1 MMSTCMPCPGGCCIP
16 CSARSS
22 SMQHAC
28 RQLHP
33 LAACPLQVVPL
44 TDADLK
50 RYAQQHGIIIE
61 FMANSKP
68 ISDPDTVKSLVFM
81 ANGQPVMVV
90 VAGEGQRSSA
100 SLAPVLPSSIDTT
113 VSLPSWLWCP

>member
-1 MMSTCMPCPGGCCIP
+1 MHS
-16 CSARSS
+16 RSS
-22 SMQHAC
+22 IH
-28 RQLHP
+28 RP
-33 LAACPLQVVPL
+33 AAYRAQVVPL

-50 RYAQQHGIIIE
+50 RYAQQHGITIE

-90 VAGEGQRSSA
+90 VAGKA
-100 SLAPVLPSSIDTT
+100 SVAVLWSCQCYPAVLPQLQTCHHGQ
-113 VSLPSWLWCP
+113 VSGSLHHT